1 MNKDKDYQLVLDLQQ
16 GSRTAFRQ
24 IFIDY
29 QAKLLYYTIAIVKTE
44 GTGKDIVQET
54 FIRLWENRNQLDAEQ
69 SLSGYLHTIA
79 RNLALNHLKRA
90 AYDQKV
96 KEKIWQ
102 EIEVTQMRITTSE
115 NLYAEE
121 SSRLVEEA
129 VNRLP
134 PRRKLIFEL
143 SRQNGMTHKE
153 IGVKLDI
160 SKNTVKNQIVSAVK
174 EIRVYL
180 NKHSDVALGWGIL
193 LILLWL

>member
-1 MNKDKDYQLVLDLQQ
+1 VNKDKDHQLVLDLQQ

-24 IFIDY
+24 IFNDY
-29 QAKLLYYTIAIVKTE
+29 QARLLYYTIAIVKTE

-54 FIRLWENRNQLDAEQ
+54 FIRLWENRHQLDAGQ

-90 AYDQKV
+90 AYDKTV

-102 EIEVTQMRITTSE
+102 EIEETQMRITTSE

-121 SSRLVEEA
+121 SRRLVEEA

-180 NKHSDVALGWGIL
+180 NKHSDIALGWMIL
-193 LILLWL
+193 VILLWI